1 MDPDPRGSAPGGAR
15 RALNLLRRRFAF
27 ALLLAAVAPAGA
39 APTVKAY
46 NSYRGVPYDDGRNGL
61 AHELVRY
68 VNRKLEGRY
77 TLQLVTLP
85 RRQLNQLMEAPEGFE
100 GVALFLSPVFV
111 GDRRQKRFHW
121 SPAFLDDSNAI
132 VSRIDNPVRYT
143 GPASLTGLRFAGIY
157 GNRYPGID
165 EYVGKGLQRSNA
177 HDAMSNLRKLIAGQA
192 DFTVMPISAFR
203 FLRRELDR
211 EKLPIGQLHLGDKPF
226 SQFSRHF
233 VLARDAGE
241 LAGELDRIAAAMP
254 CDPEWRRIAL
264 RYQFTV
270 AGRCR

>member
-1 MDPDPRGSAPGGAR
+1 M
-15 RALNLLRRRFAF
+15 LRRRFAF
-27 ALLLAAVAPAGA
+27 ALLLAAAAVPAGA

-46 NSYRGVPYDDGRNGL
+46 NSYRGAPYDDGRDGL

-77 TLQLVTLP
+77 TLELVTLP
-85 RRQLNQLMEAPEGFE
+85 RRQLNQLMEAPQGFD
-100 GVALFLSPVFV
+100 GVALFLAPVFV
-111 GDRRQKRFHW
+111 GDKRQKRFHW
-121 SPAFLDDSNAI
+121 TPAFLDDSNAV
-132 VSRIDNPVRYT
+132 VSRIDNPVRYA

-177 HDAMSNLRKLIAGQA
+177 HDAMSNLRKLVAGQA

-203 FLRRELDR
+203 YLRRELDR

-226 SQFSRHF
+226 NRFGRHF
-233 VLARDAGE
+233 VLGRDAGA
-241 LAGELDRIAAAMP
+241 LAAELDRIAAAMP
-254 CDPEWRRIAL
+254 CDREWRSIAL

-270 AGRCR
+270 APACR